1 MDEFLSGKHRQRRR
15 NVSVADLG
23 SRQSLYLFVLKSEE
37 RAYQRIVVYV
47 SFVRDDSLQVSI
59 RCETRSRQPLHEA
72 ST

>member
-37 RAYQRIVVYV
+37 RAYQCIVVYV
-47 SFVRDDSLQVSI
+47 SFVRDDSL
-59 RCETRSRQPLHEA
+59 
-72 ST
+72 